1 MPFRKEHARLLVFA
15 GTLTLIAALHVSY
28 QFLIAP
34 FYSYAKL
41 TYTSPDP
48 LIYGL
53 LIVLILA
60 MALIMPLRLARP
72 SDFVLWVL
80 YAVMVIPSMMI
91 PYLTRTL
98 ATTTQ
103 LMMAFVITACFSGVI
118 LAARIPDHAF
128 RARIRTVSP
137 RVFWLGIILFSAATY
152 GGLAASGAIKFAIP
166 SLTQVYDVRAQ
177 FSDYLA
183 NNRVVGY
190 LVPNQANVI
199 NPLVIATGL
208 YLRRWWMVIV
218 GMLGELV
225 IYAAAAYKTVLFAIP
240 VLLIVAFVFRK
251 SRPRQSA
258 LIPWA
263 FVGVISVSA
272 LIDAALHTPWITSLF
287 TRRFMDLPGFLTG
300 AWVSVFSE
308 GPKALFAYSF
318 LSKFFFYDY
327 ATPPAYVVAA
337 QVLGSP
343 QTNANANLFG
353 DGYANFG
360 WWGMAF
366 ESAIL
371 AVVLVLANKFSR
383 GIPLM
388 IVIQLFVMASIT
400 LANTSVVTALLTHG
414 LVVGLIVLAAA
425 PRSIWA
431 RSTLVQ
437 RGRRS
442 HPPPAVAVPASSYD
456 GTASWWQ
463 RSKLAAVAARQ
474 NHEG

>member
-1 MPFRKEHARLLVFA
+1 MS
-15 GTLTLIAALHVSY
+15 GTLLLIAALHLSY
-28 QFLIAP
+28 QYLIAP

-41 TYTSPDP
+41 TYTAPQP
-48 LIYGL
+48 LVYAV

-60 MALIMPLRLARP
+60 LALIMPLQLARP

-80 YAVMVIPSMMI
+80 FAVMVIPSMMI

-98 ATTTQ
+98 DTTTQ
-103 LMMAFVITACFSGVI
+103 LMMAFVITACFAGVI
-118 LAARIPDHAF
+118 LATRIPDDAF
-128 RARIRTVSP
+128 RARVRTVSP
-137 RVFWLGIILFSAATY
+137 RVFWIGIIAFSAATY
-152 GGLAASGAIKFAIP
+152 GALAASGAIKFALP
-166 SLTQVYDVRAQ
+166 SLTQVYGVRAE
-177 FSDYLA
+177 FSGYLA
-183 NNRVVGY
+183 NNRIVGY

-218 GMLGELV
+218 GMVGELV
-225 IYAAAAYKTVLFAIP
+225 IYAAAAYKTVLFAVP
-240 VLLIVAFVFRK
+240 VLVIVAIVFRK

-258 LIPWA
+258 LMPWA

-272 LIDAALHTPWITSLF
+272 MIDAALHTPWITSLF

-300 AWVSVFSE
+300 AWVSVFSD

-318 LSKFFFYDY
+318 LSKFFYYHY

-337 QVLGSP
+337 QVLDSP
-343 QTNANANLFG
+343 LTNANANLFG

-360 WWGMAF
+360 WWGMVF

-371 AVVLVLANKFSR
+371 AVVLVLANRFSR

-414 LVVGLIVLAAA
+414 LVIALIVLALA
-425 PRSIWA
+425 PRSIWQHPA
-431 RSTLVQ
+431 RRP
-437 RGRRS
+437 RGRA
-442 HPPPAVAVPASSYD
+442 PAAAFAVPELQPA
-456 GTASWWQ
+456 AESWWL
-463 RSKLAAVAARQ
+463 RSKHAATAPDAGQRT
-474 NHEG
+474 